1 MFCILYLLIV
11 KKHCELKKCKLDLK
25 SLALKYYH
33 IITMRAICLS
43 HKVNGSSHRAE
54 SLPRK
59 TGYWYTKHRSN
70 TNTVRRLWLWHLLE
84 FQAAGQMKVHGG
96 EGMSM
101 NSVMEMSVQS
111 VAWKRMPLWA
121 PKTAETVW
129 GLHNHWS
136 DSGVDRHWLLD
147 CISEHAHSSHSFMK
161 TTAIRHDKQPIAG
174 SSS

>member
-1 MFCILYLLIV
+1 MN
-11 KKHCELKKCKLDLK
+11 

-33 IITMRAICLS
+33 TIAMRAMCLS
-43 HKVNGSSHRAE
+43 HKVNGSSHSAE
-54 SLPRK
+54 NLPKK
-59 TGYWYTKHRSN
+59 TGYCYTKHGNN

-96 EGMSM
+96 GGMSM

-111 VAWKRMPLWA
+111 VAWKRMSSWV

-129 GLHNHWS
+129 GLHNHQS
-136 DSGVDRHWLLD
+136 DSEGDRHWLLD

-161 TTAIRHDKQPIAG
+161 TWQLDTRQTAYSREAFLTANLT
-174 SSS
+174 